1 MTLPLAR
8 RVLQIEAQAIAQLV
22 ERLDENFER
31 AVTLVNDCEGRVVV
45 TGMGKSGIVS
55 RKIAATLASTGTPS
69 LYLSPAEAVHGDL
82 GMIVAGD
89 VVIAVSN
96 SGRTRELLL
105 LLEPIKRL
113 SVPLIAFLG
122 DTESELAA
130 AADIVLD
137 VSVAEEACPMGL
149 APTAST
155 TASFALG
162 DALAMAVLESK
173 GFTEDD
179 FKILHP
185 KGQLGFKLLRVEEV
199 MLSGDEIPRV
209 GRTTSMRDVVS
220 EISQK
225 GLGITSVVDEA
236 GQLLGAI
243 SDGDLR
249 RQLEKDDDD
258 VELLDKSAEECMTS
272 DPVTVPP
279 SEAATAALAL
289 MEKRKITTVLVPD
302 DSGKLVGV
310 LHLHNLWRIGQ
321 YF

>member
-22 ERLDENFER
+22 ERLDESFER
-31 AVTLVNDCEGRVVV
+31 AVTLVNDCQGRVVV

-89 VVIAVSN
+89 VVIAISN

-155 TASFALG
+155 TASLALG

-179 FKILHP
+179 FKTLHP

-199 MLSGDEIPRV
+199 MLTGDEIPRV

-236 GQLLGAI
+236 GQLLGVI

-249 RQLEKDDDD
+249 RHLQKNDN
-258 VELLDKSAEECMTS
+258 VELLDKSAAECMTS

-289 MEKRKITTVLVPD
+289 MEKRRITTVFVPD

>member
-1 MTLPLAR
+1 MTLSLAR
-8 RVLQIEAQAIAQLV
+8 RVLEIEAEAIARLV
-22 ERLDENFER
+22 ERLDHNFER
-31 AVTLVNDCEGRVVV
+31 AVTLVNDCEGRIVV
-45 TGMGKSGIVS
+45 TGMGKSGIVC

-82 GMIVAGD
+82 GMIASGD

-96 SGRTRELLL
+96 SGKTRELLA

-122 DTESELAA
+122 DPASELAT
-130 AADIVLD
+130 AADVVLD

-155 TASFALG
+155 TASLALG
-162 DALAMAVLESK
+162 DALAMAVLEKK

-179 FKILHP
+179 FKTLHP

-199 MLSGDEIPRV
+199 MHTGDEIPRV
-209 GRTTSMRDVVS
+209 GRATSMRDVVS

-236 GQLLGAI
+236 GQLIGVV

-249 RQLEKDDDD
+249 RELQKDD
-258 VELLDKSAEECMTS
+258 ELFAKNAEACMTS
-272 DPVTVPP
+272 EPVIVSPT
-279 SEAATAALAL
+279 EAATAALAL
-289 MEKRKITTVLVPD
+289 MEQKKITVVLVGD
-302 DSGKLVGV
+302 ERGKLVGV
-310 LHLHNLWRIGQ
+310 LHLHDLWRIGQ

>member
-8 RVLQIEAQAIAQLV
+8 RVLEIEAEAIARLV

-45 TGMGKSGIVS
+45 TGMGKSGIVC
-55 RKIAATLASTGTPS
+55 RKVAATLASTGTPS

-82 GMIVAGD
+82 GMIVSGD
-89 VVIAVSN
+89 VVIAISN
-96 SGRTRELLL
+96 SGRTRELLA

-225 GLGITSVVDEA
+225 GLGMTSVVDEA
-236 GQLLGAI
+236 GQLLGVI

-249 RQLEKDDDD
+249 RQLQKDD
-258 VELLDKSAEECMTS
+258 ELLAKSAEECMTS
-272 DPVTVPP
+272 DPVMVSP

-289 MEKRKITTVLVPD
+289 MEQKRITALLVPD
-302 DSGKLVGV
+302 EGGTLVGV
-310 LHLHNLWRIGQ
+310 LHLHDLWRIGK